1 MAEMRHYS
9 LVCFQ
14 ELTASLFPSHTNK
27 STNTHTILLTVIV
40 MLYSRLRLGFQIGFF
55 PSDFP
60 TNILCAIFI
69 TPALPI
75 KLETYLNPRTS
86 A

>member
-1 MAEMRHYS
+1 MRHYS

-14 ELTASLFPSHTNK
+14 ELTASPVPSHTNK
-27 STNTHTILLTVIV
+27 STNTHTIFLTVTV
-40 MLYSRLRLGFQIGFF
+40 MSYSLLHLGFQIGFF

-60 TNILCAIFI
+60 TNILCAVFI

-75 KLETYLNPRTS
+75 KFATYLNPRT
-86 A
+86 